1 MPMKTDN
8 IFFFYFKQ
16 LALATQLE
24 TNRCLVTAN
33 ASILQLIRME
43 AWAVMLEAKDKTVDS
58 VDSFLIRLA
67 TD

>member
-1 MPMKTDN
+1 
-8 IFFFYFKQ
+8 
-16 LALATQLE
+16 
-24 TNRCLVTAN
+24 VTAN

-43 AWAVMLEAKDKTVDS
+43 AWAVMLEAKDKTADS